1 MITRY
6 NEIKFVLSEI
16 PTYFLPTY
24 NVMYISNNFDTF
36 IPIIQNEFNT
46 ILNISPLKPMS
57 MDFLGNKRIR
67 QITQPVVEK
76 VSVSPFNI
84 KTLYFT
90 PKITVFKDLNE
101 AFRKSS
107 NN

>member
-1 MITRY
+1 MPQ
-6 NEIKFVLSEI
+6 NFK
-16 PTYFLPTY
+16 PTYDIMYTSNSFAAFL
-24 NVMYISNNFDTF
+24 
-36 IPIIQNEFNT
+36 PIIQNEFNT

-67 QITQPVVEK
+67 QITPPVSEK
-76 VSVSPFNI
+76 VSTSPFNI
-84 KTLYFT
+84 KTSYFT

-107 NN
+107 SN